1 MIQMFHV
8 YKNYSSS
15 ALALADINLKVDKGE
30 FAFILG
36 PSGAGKTTFLKL
48 LFGAENPTRGQII
61 VNGIN
66 LGRIRK
72 STIPHLRRRIGFV
85 FQDFKL
91 LENRTVY
98 DNVALALEVIGLRK
112 TIIKRKVHQVLNNL
126 GLLNKLNAMPLV
138 LSGGEKQRVAIAR
151 AVVKDPLL
159 LLADEPTGNLDTEL
173 TKDIMN
179 LFKVINSWG
188 TTVVIATHDR
198 GLLRNRPAKVVALE
212 RGKVRGVF
220 VSGLQMSMSGIHQPR
235 A

>member
-72 STIPHLRRRIGFV
+72 FTVPHLRRRIGFV

-188 TTVVIATHDR
+188 TTVVIATHDK
-198 GLLRNRPAKVVALE
+198 GLLRDRPAKVVALE

-235 A
+235 E